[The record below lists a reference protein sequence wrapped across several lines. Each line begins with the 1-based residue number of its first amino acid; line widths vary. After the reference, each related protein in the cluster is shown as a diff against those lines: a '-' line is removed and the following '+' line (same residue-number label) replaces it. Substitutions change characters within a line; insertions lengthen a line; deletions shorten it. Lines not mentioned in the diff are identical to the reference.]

1 MKPFWSWDKHN
12 CEWSWCQHIFFLKK
26 KKLYIEIF
34 IFYFFEE
41 RDKIYNLEDDIIN
54 KKMLKKEIH
63 VARGDINTTTLIT
76 NAKFY
81 FEEEVLY
88 KILRIKMEP

>member
-1 MKPFWSWDKHN
+1 
-12 CEWSWCQHIFFLKK
+12 
-26 KKLYIEIF
+26 
-34 IFYFFEE
+34 
-41 RDKIYNLEDDIIN
+41 
-54 KKMLKKEIH
+54 MLKKEIH

>member
-1 MKPFWSWDKHN
+1 MNEVDAN
-12 CEWSWCQHIFFLKK
+12 IFFFKKK

-54 KKMLKKEIH
+54 KKMLKKKIH